1 MSRNPK
7 DHSEFEL
14 GRLRTNINLFALSSL
29 ILNVKD
35 FRTEIDEID
44 DKSVF
49 KFPLNINY
57 LVRIVLESF

>member
-29 ILNVKD
+29 IQKND
-35 FRTEIDEID
+35 SEIDEID